1 MSLPRIFRTSIDT
14 IPTIP
19 NFKAFE
25 VSKDIEALSM
35 YDIGILW
42 QGSKSHNNDINRSI
56 PIKYIKQFV
65 LNNSN
70 LRFINLQL
78 DNDEDLSNISNIS
91 CHSDKIKTIDDT
103 LAILHKC
110 KIVITVDS
118 MIAHLAGSAN
128 IPTYILHAYSPDWR
142 WLIDRKDSPW
152 YPSITNIRQ
161 KQLRDWHSVFD
172 QLDQEIKSVFDSKIN
187 ID

>member
-1 MSLPRIFRTSIDT
+1 
-14 IPTIP
+14 
-19 NFKAFE
+19 
-25 VSKDIEALSM
+25 
-35 YDIGILW
+35 
-42 QGSKSHNNDINRSI
+42 
-56 PIKYIKQFV
+56 
-65 LNNSN
+65 
-70 LRFINLQL
+70 
-78 DNDEDLSNISNIS
+78 
-91 CHSDKIKTIDDT
+91 
-103 LAILHKC
+103 
-110 KIVITVDS
+110 

-142 WLIDRKDSPW
+142 WLIDRRDSPW